1 MGHAGPGGGDGVQG
15 RVAGGAGR
23 ASGDRKDRQHAV
35 AHEFQHFAPVRV
47 HGAGDA
53 VEPGVKRRDHR
64 RRRLGFGEGGEAAE
78 IG

>member
-1 MGHAGPGGGDGVQG
+1 MPARAAATALKAASQAGPGELPVTG
-15 RVAGGAGR
+15 
-23 ASGDRKDRQHAV
+23 KDRQHAV
-35 AHEFQHFAPVRV
+35 AHEFEHFAPVRV

-64 RRRLGFGEGGEAAE
+64 RRRLGFGERGEAAE